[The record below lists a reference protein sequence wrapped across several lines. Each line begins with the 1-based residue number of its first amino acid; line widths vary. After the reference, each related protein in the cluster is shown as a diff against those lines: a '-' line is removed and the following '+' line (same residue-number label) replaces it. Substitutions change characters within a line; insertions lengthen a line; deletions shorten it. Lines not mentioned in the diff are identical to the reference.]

1 MTRLMEGKAGLVTGA
16 GGEIGRASALAFS
29 REGAK
34 VMVSDFNEET
44 GKETVKLIRDAGGEA
59 EFFKCDVSDEEQV
72 KALVEATV
80 STFGKL
86 DFAHNNAAIV
96 SPINAPIG
104 EQDSDAFD
112 RVLKV
117 NLHSIFYSMKH
128 QVNAMEQNGGGTI
141 VNTASNSGLI
151 GNENITPYSA
161 SKFGVVGLTRS
172 AAMEYGKKGIRINA
186 VSPGMT
192 RTPMIQDFQEKNPEY
207 FKKLEEAIPL
217 GSIAEPE
224 DQANAAVW
232 LCSYQARMITGVI
245 LSVDGGA
252 LAGQ

>member
-1 MTRLMEGKAGLVTGA
+1 MTKLMEGKAGLVTGA
-16 GGEIGRASALAFS
+16 GGGIGRASALAFS

-86 DFAHNNAAIV
+86 DFAHNNAAIT
-96 SPINAPIG
+96 SPNAPIG
-104 EQDSDAFD
+104 ELDTAGLDH
-112 RVLKV
+112 VLKV
-117 NLHSIFYSMKH
+117 NLYSVFYCLKY
-128 QVNAMEQNGGGTI
+128 QVNAMEQNGGGAI
-141 VNTASNSGLI
+141 VNTASTSGMI
-151 GNENITPYSA
+151 GNRNITPYNA
-161 SKFGVVGLTRS
+161 SKFGVVGVTRS
-172 AAMEYGKKGIRINA
+172 AAMEYGKKGIRVNA
-186 VSPGMT
+186 ISPGMT
-192 RTPMIQDFQEKNPEY
+192 MTPMIQDFYEKNPAY
-207 FKKLEEAIPL
+207 FKQLEAAIPL

-232 LCSYQARMITGVI
+232 LCSNQARMITGVI
-245 LSVDGGA
+245 LPVDGGS